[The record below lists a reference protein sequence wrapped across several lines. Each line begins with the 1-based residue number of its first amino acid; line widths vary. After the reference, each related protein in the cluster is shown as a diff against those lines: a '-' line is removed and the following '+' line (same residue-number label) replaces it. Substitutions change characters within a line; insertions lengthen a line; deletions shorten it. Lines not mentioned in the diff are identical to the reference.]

1 MRATHHHSLDDIVFE
16 NKNKAYGAYYNRI
29 TAGIDLMKSLFI
41 TIFGIGVLAFI
52 LSFTIKVDEGVN
64 KLPHDVI
71 VDLTDLP
78 TMPKNEKPIEKS
90 ITPKIKTVVDDKT
103 DIIPNPTKDPET
115 QTQMRDNDELS
126 TVVAG
131 DIESDGDADTGIQIS
146 DNGNGSSETDS
157 ETNVEAT
164 EKTTYYVRD
173 VANMAIF
180 PGCEK
185 FAGNNDKLQKCLS
198 DQLNKELSGQLTEF
212 EVIAN
217 RQGIDQ
223 AVAKLQFIIDKSGR
237 IIEIKTLN
245 GGNKELS
252 LESRDAL
259 EKISKRMVQKGKYIK
274 PASFK
279 DGTPVNLIFTIPV
292 KFVSN

>member
-1 MRATHHHSLDDIVFE
+1 MRTTHHHSLDEIVFE

-41 TIFGIGVLAFI
+41 TIFGIGILALI
-52 LSFTIKVDEGVN
+52 LSFTIKEEEEICYLPIEGVE
-64 KLPHDVI
+64 
-71 VDLTDLP
+71 VDLTELP
-78 TMPKNEKPIEKS
+78 PMPEKEKAIEKS

-103 DIIPNPTKDPET
+103 DITPTPTKDPEI
-115 QTQMRDNDELS
+115 QTQMRDHDELS
-126 TVVAG
+126 TIVSG
-131 DIESDGDADTGIQIS
+131 DTESGGDADVGIQTS
-146 DNGNGSSETDS
+146 DNGGSGTDS
-157 ETNVEAT
+157 GTTVEQP
-164 EKTTYYVRD
+164 EKTNYYVRD

-185 FAGNNDKLQKCLS
+185 FTGNNDKLQKCLS
-198 DQLNKELSGQLTEF
+198 NQLNKELSGQLSGF

-217 RQGIDQ
+217 REGIDQ

-237 IIEIKTLN
+237 IIEIKTLS

-252 LESRDAL
+252 QESRDAL
-259 EKISKRMVQKGKYIK
+259 EKISKRMIQKGKYIK
-274 PASFK
+274 PATFK